1 METTA
6 STPRRPASVLFPPD
20 MADEPLSQEPPSC
33 FHDLMLDQ
41 LAASLMIGRE
51 EYDLGPHLYTPLVD
65 PGAIIYRQAVVTDL
79 LRPELRAHL
88 QEFAEGMR
96 RARKD
101 LDRAG
106 ELRHHIQQRIRCLT
120 ALGNYQKAVGKLATD
135 LSADLP
141 ASAALTGIADELR
154 ALVEGEAFTV
164 AVNEREAL
172 ETELA
177 ELRYAIHIEGPKVTV
192 TPDPGDGDYS
202 EEIEATFLRFRQAP
216 TAPRKFAN
224 TNYPEMNH
232 VEASILD
239 LVAQLNPGFFERLK
253 DYVDARMAERHA
265 VVDRF
270 TREIQF
276 YLAYLDLLDPLK
288 NAGLDFC
295 LPHVTDR
302 KESRVRAGF
311 DVVLA
316 GRLTGQ
322 GTAVVTNDFTMSSGD
337 RIIVVT
343 GANQGG
349 KTTFARTFGQ
359 LHYLGALGYP
369 VPGNEAELHLFDRL
383 LTHFEHEENLH
394 DLHGKLEDE
403 LVRMKSILDEATG
416 QSIIIAN
423 EVFAS
428 TALQDAISLGTAILR
443 TIIDRDIVCVC
454 VTFVDELSTL
464 SDTTMSL
471 VAAVDP
477 QDADRRTFRLE
488 PRPADGLAYA
498 LAISDKH
505 GLSEEKLGLRLSSA
519 PMGTDD
525 GRTRCVSS

>member
-1 METTA
+1 MDTTA
-6 STPRRPASVLFPPD
+6 TTPQRPASVLFPPD
-20 MADEPLSQEPPSC
+20 MADEPLNEKAPSC

-41 LAASLMIGRE
+41 LAASLMLGRE
-51 EYDLGPHLYTPLVD
+51 DYDLGPYLYTPLVD
-65 PGAIIYRQAVVTDL
+65 PDAITYRQAVVTDL
-79 LRPELRAHL
+79 LRPELRRHL
-88 QEFAEGMR
+88 QEFADGMR
-96 RARKD
+96 RARTE
-101 LDRAG
+101 LSQAG
-106 ELRHHIQQRIRCLT
+106 GLRHVIQQRVRRLT
-120 ALGNYQKAVGKLATD
+120 ALGAYQRSVRKLATD
-135 LSADLP
+135 LSSDRP
-141 ASAALTGIADELR
+141 ASDALGRITDELR
-154 ALVEGEAFTV
+154 TLVESEAFTV
-164 AVNEREAL
+164 AWDEREAL
-172 ETELA
+172 ETELG

-192 TPDPGDGDYS
+192 TPGPGAGDYS
-202 EEIEATFLRFRQAP
+202 DEIEATFARFRQAP
-216 TAPRKFAN
+216 AAPRKFSN

-232 VEASILD
+232 VEASILN
-239 LVAQLNPGFFERLK
+239 LVAQLNPGFFHRLQ
-253 DYVDARMAERHA
+253 DHVDARIAEHHA

-276 YLAYLDLLDPLK
+276 YLAYLEMIDPIK
-288 NAGLDFC
+288 NAGLEFC
-295 LPHVTDR
+295 LPHVTGR

-311 DVVLA
+311 DLVLA

-322 GTAVVTNDFTMSSGD
+322 GTPVVTNDFTMSPGD

-359 LHYLGALGYP
+359 LHFLGALGYP
-369 VPGNEAELHLFDRL
+369 VPGTEAHLHLFDRL

-394 DLHGKLEDE
+394 DLNGKLEDE
-403 LVRMKSILDEATG
+403 LIRMKSILDEATG

-428 TALQDAISLGTAILR
+428 TALQDAISLGTAVLR
-443 TIIDRDIVCVC
+443 RIIQRDIVCVC

-464 SDTTMSL
+464 SKTTVSL

-498 LAISDKH
+498 LAISEKH
-505 GLSEEKLGLRLSSA
+505 GLTEEQLGLRLSSA
-519 PMGTDD
+519 QMDTAEGKT
-525 GRTRCVSS
+525 

>member
-1 METTA
+1 MGTTA
-6 STPRRPASVLFPPD
+6 TTPRRPASVLFPPN
-20 MADEPLSQEPPSC
+20 MADEPLNQEPPSC

-41 LAASLMIGRE
+41 LAASLILGRE
-51 EYDLGPHLYTPLVD
+51 EYDLGPYLYTPLVD
-65 PGAIIYRQAVVTDL
+65 PEAITYRQAVVTDL
-79 LRPELRAHL
+79 LRPGLREHL
-88 QEFAEGMR
+88 QEFADGMR
-96 RARKD
+96 RARKE
-101 LDRAG
+101 LGQAG
-106 ELRHHIQQRIRCLT
+106 GLRHLIQQRVRRLT
-120 ALGNYQKAVGKLATD
+120 AVGAYQRAVRKLATD
-135 LSADLP
+135 LSSDRP
-141 ASAALTGIADELR
+141 ASAALTGVADELR
-154 ALVEGEAFTV
+154 SLVEGEAFSV
-164 AVNEREAL
+164 AWDERAAL
-172 ETELA
+172 ETELG
-177 ELRYAIHIEGPKVTV
+177 ELRYAIHIEGPRVTV
-192 TPDPGDGDYS
+192 TVDPGEGDYS
-202 EEIEATFLRFRQAP
+202 EEIEATFARFRQAP
-216 TAPRKFAN
+216 VAPRKFAN

-239 LVAQLNPGFFERLK
+239 VVARLNTGFFERLK
-253 DYVDARMAERHA
+253 DHVDARIAEHHA

-276 YLAYLDLLDPLK
+276 YLAYLALIDPIK

-295 LPHVTDR
+295 LPHVTDL

-311 DVVLA
+311 DLVLA
-316 GRLTGQ
+316 GRLAGQ
-322 GTAVVTNDFTMSSGD
+322 GTVVVTNDFTMSDGD

-369 VPGNEAELHLFDRL
+369 VPGNEAHLHHFDRL

-403 LVRMKSILDEATG
+403 LIRMKSILDEATG

-443 TIIDRDIVCVC
+443 TIIERDIVCVC

-464 SDTTMSL
+464 SDTTVSL

-477 QDADRRTFRLE
+477 QDADRRTFKLE

-498 LAISDKH
+498 LAISEKH
-505 GLSEEKLGLRLSSA
+505 GLTEEQLGLRLSSGPLETA
-519 PMGTDD
+519 E
-525 GRTRCVSS
+525 GRT